1 MKILRYCLKVL
12 GYLLVFL
19 VLLAFSLYAW
29 VVIANWNDDPLSEEA
44 KQAMQYTPPTQAQW
58 QDNGLLIIAGLD
70 APWDA
75 ADKNA
80 VTTAA
85 ELGRKRLTREIE
97 RHAWVQAHPTTTQGM
112 PPLIERA
119 KSGLNIVPTQLRCP
133 QGEADC
139 FAWYQQYKTTIEST
153 FRANQAL
160 ILRLDAAANAKQFSN
175 PWPHYLYSDLPPYS
189 LLRSSHELW
198 LAMASLEWQNGKQ
211 ADAVAHV
218 TQASV
223 LRIKL
228 AASSNS
234 LITSMIA
241 LALQYQELRWL
252 SNAIARTTPDTS
264 GAVSSTVNALLQTPP
279 PSLDSAFA
287 GEKQFMAG
295 VYASI
300 KDVNYNA
307 LILEKQMGSPDLWER
322 MANHLINIGFLHGE
336 TLNTSIRDLD
346 HVRSISLRPAHEQDS
361 AYSQFQV
368 QLDSVGGPCGS
379 SWFDM
384 RNAVGRCLVGI
395 SDSYSIYLRYMHR
408 VSDIEGYRRL
418 VQLQYQALKEQ
429 QSPANIPTWLEKS
442 PQELRNPYNL
452 QPMHWDVATDSLVF
466 EGKEKQTQ
474 NLDASSTY
482 RVQLFK
488 VHP

>member
-1 MKILRYCLKVL
+1 MKILRYCLKAL

-29 VVIANWNDDPLSEEA
+29 MVIANWNDDPLSEEA
-44 KQAMQYTPPTQAQW
+44 KQAMQYTPPTKAQW

-85 ELGRKRLTREIE
+85 ELGRKRLAREIE
-97 RHAWVQAHPTTTQGM
+97 RHAWVQVHPATTQGM
-112 PPLIERA
+112 PPTIERA
-119 KSGLNIVPTQLRCP
+119 KGEFNIMPTKLRCP

-139 FAWYQQYKTTIEST
+139 FAWYQKHKATIEST

-160 ILRLDAAANAKQFSN
+160 IWRLDAAANAKQFSN

-189 LLRSSHELW
+189 LLKSSHELW
-198 LAMASLEWQNGKQ
+198 LAMAALEWQDGKQ
-211 ADAVAHV
+211 ADAIAHV
-218 TQASV
+218 AQASV

-228 AASSNS
+228 AESSNS
-234 LITSMIA
+234 LITSVIA
-241 LALQYQELRWL
+241 LALQYRELHWL
-252 SNAIARTTPDTS
+252 SNAIAHTTPNTS
-264 GAVSSTVNALLQTPP
+264 GAVSSAINALLQSPA
-279 PSLDSAFA
+279 PSLNSAFA

-307 LILEKQMGSPDLWER
+307 LFFEKQIGSPDLWER

-336 TLNTSIRDLD
+336 TLNTSIRNLD
-346 HVRSISLRPAHEQDS
+346 QVRSISQLPAHIQDS
-361 AYSQFQV
+361 TYTGYQEL
-368 QLDSVGGPCGS
+368 LDSIGGPCGR
-379 SWFDM
+379 SWLDM
-384 RNAVGRCLVGI
+384 RNAVGRCLIGI
-395 SDSYSIYLRYMHR
+395 SSSYSIYLSYMHR

-418 VQLQYQALKEQ
+418 VRLQYQALKER
-429 QSPANIPTWLEKS
+429 QSPANIPMWLEKS
-442 PQELRNPYNL
+442 QQELRNPYNL
-452 QPMHWDVATDSLVF
+452 QPMHWDVATNSLVF

-474 NLDASSTY
+474 NLNASSIY
-482 RVQLFK
+482 RVRLFK
-488 VHP
+488 MHP